1 MTIAVKINTQNQQKV
16 RTQTPIASSRLSAL
30 TDVSLVD
37 ASNNATVVYNTSIER
52 YEIKALPVVFGGTF

>member
-1 MTIAVKINTQNQQKV
+1 MAIAVKINTQNQQKV

-30 TDVSLVD
+30 TDVSVVD
-37 ASNNATVVYNTSIER
+37 TSNNSIVVYNSSTQR

>member
-1 MTIAVKINTQNQQKV
+1 MAIAVKINTQNQQKV

-30 TDVSLVD
+30 TDISVID
-37 ASNNATVVYNTSIER
+37 TSNNATVVYNTSTER